1 MRRKRPARARIGTAW
16 SRSADLT
23 AHTNPVALAPDS
35 RWPAV
40 TALRSVGRPSLLS
53 GVAQSC
59 LCAIRTIALSGYAAR
74 VLDGRSEVRIARRAH
89 QAKLVEGE
97 VVETTALQAPVEAF
111 KARRPNKIMEAAE
124 TAIGPRER
132 KPRKRKVSP
141 PGV

>member
-1 MRRKRPARARIGTAW
+1 
-16 SRSADLT
+16 
-23 AHTNPVALAPDS
+23 
-35 RWPAV
+35 
-40 TALRSVGRPSLLS
+40 
-53 GVAQSC
+53 
-59 LCAIRTIALSGYAAR
+59 
-74 VLDGRSEVRIARRAH
+74 VRIARRAH